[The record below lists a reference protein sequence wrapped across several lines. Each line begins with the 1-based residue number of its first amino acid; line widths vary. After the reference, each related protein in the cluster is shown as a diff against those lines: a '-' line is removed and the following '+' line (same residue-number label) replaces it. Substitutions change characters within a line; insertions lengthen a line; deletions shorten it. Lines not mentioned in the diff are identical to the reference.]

1 MPVIKNAG
9 VRVGLGRIGYTGSA
23 GTSGFTGSKGADG
36 AAGSPGGYSGSVGF
50 TGSTGA
56 QGPGGGYTGSSGAV
70 GFTGSSGGL
79 GYTGSSGTVGFT
91 GSTGV
96 GYTGSAGSDGSDG
109 SVGFTGST
117 GAGYSGSKGDQGTI
131 GYSGSKGDTG
141 SAGAIGYS
149 GSKGD
154 QGTQGT
160 IGFSGSR
167 GLQGTSGYAGSKGDS
182 GTAGSDGSDGSVGF
196 TGSVGAGYTGSR
208 GATGAQG
215 PGGGYTGSA
224 GGLGYSGSKGDQ
236 GTIGYS
242 GSKGA
247 DGSAGTV
254 GFSGSKG
261 DQGTIGYSGS
271 KGADGSDGSDGGV
284 GYSGSKGDTGTGFTG
299 SVGTVGFTGSAGSG
313 SDSPFVFTTSGDYRT
328 LTGYLEGGSTKTV
341 RTAEFSSDLLRLTL
355 ATFTPSFSASGS
367 PASYNNWDIPATGFS
382 VSVDNPSD
390 ITNDFISSVYS
401 ITQSSGSVNGT
412 LSNYSAGSYSQTPAG
427 GTDWNQSFTA
437 DQSNSYIRPISTSRT
452 GGSAGGTVRFNRNNG
467 SESEYTDSNTSFSV
481 NWASAS
487 MSLSKNNVS
496 GKTFLKSYDSTSYST
511 NTSGISNSGNTSHA
525 LTASGGSLSTSSGS
539 GYVSGTFT
547 FTSPIHKD
555 NTSDTRTVSNTTT
568 FTRPVDVTGTSYTT
582 NQSVTTSNV
591 SASFTYPSFWIWTTG
606 VGTTP
611 ALADIIDDSESTG
624 FESEVNQLADQTR
637 TFSVQ
642 SVNNSD
648 SNPRAFWFAVKNS
661 ASQPGTFKTGASAG
675 LLSDVSTTDG
685 GTITL
690 VPDSPLSGQ
699 TGESYHLYGFTLQPG
714 TTYVEIGA

>member
-9 VRVGLGRIGYTGSA
+9 VRVGLGRIGYTGS
-23 GTSGFTGSKGADG
+23 GGPTGFTGSKGADG
-36 AAGSPGGYSGSVGF
+36 AAGSPGGYSGSQGF
-50 TGSTGA
+50 TGSVGA
-56 QGPGGGYTGSSGAV
+56 QGPGGGYTGSVGAV

-96 GYTGSAGSDGSDG
+96 GYTGSKGADGSDGSDG
-109 SVGFTGST
+109 AVGFTGST
-117 GAGYSGSKGDQGTI
+117 GAGYTGSKGDAGSTGAVGFSGSKGDQGTV
-131 GYSGSKGDTG
+131 GFSGSKGDTG
-141 SAGAIGYS
+141 TAGAVGFS

-154 QGTQGT
+154 Q
-160 IGFSGSR
+160 
-167 GLQGTSGYAGSKGDS
+167 
-182 GTAGSDGSDGSVGF
+182 
-196 TGSVGAGYTGSR
+196 
-208 GATGAQG
+208 
-215 PGGGYTGSA
+215 
-224 GGLGYSGSKGDQ
+224 
-236 GTIGYS
+236 
-242 GSKGA
+242 
-247 DGSAGTV
+247 GTV

-261 DQGTIGYSGS
+261 DQGVIGYTGS
-271 KGADGSDGSDGGV
+271 AGADGADGSDGSAGAVGFTGSTGV
-284 GYSGSKGDTGTGFTG
+284 GFTG
-299 SVGTVGFTGSAGSG
+299 SVGAQGPGGGYTGSVGAVGFTGSAGSG
-313 SDSPFVFTTSGDYRT
+313 GDSPFVFTTSGDYRT
-328 LTGYLEGGSTKTV
+328 LTGYKESGVTNTV
-341 RTAEFSSDLLRLTL
+341 RTAEFSGDLLRLTL
-355 ATFTPSFSASGS
+355 ATFTPSFSASGNPS
-367 PASYNNWDIPATGFS
+367 STNNWDVPATGFS

-390 ITNDFISSVYS
+390 VTNDFISSVYS
-401 ITQSSGSVNGT
+401 ITQTSGSVNGT
-412 LSNYSAGSYSQTPAG
+412 LSNYSAGSYSQTPSG
-427 GTDWNQSFTA
+427 GVDWNQTFTV
-437 DQSNSYIRPISTSRT
+437 DNTNSYIRPISTSRT
-452 GGSAGGTVRFNRNNG
+452 GGSAGATIKFNHNDG

-481 NWASAS
+481 NWSTAS
-487 MSLSKNNVS
+487 MSLSKSNVS
-496 GKTFLKSYDSTSYST
+496 GKTFLKSYASTSYST
-511 NTSGISNSGNTSHA
+511 STSGISNSSNTSHA
-525 LTASGGSLSTSSGS
+525 LTASGGTLSTNSGS

-555 NTSDTRTVSNTTT
+555 NTSDTRTVSNTCT

-582 NQSVTTSNV
+582 DQSSTTSNV

-611 ALADIIDDSESTG
+611 TVADIIDDSTSTG

-699 TGESYHLYGFTLQPG
+699 TGESYHIYGFTLQPG

>member
-9 VRVGLGRIGYTGSA
+9 VRVGLGRIGYTGS
-23 GTSGFTGSKGADG
+23 GGPTGFTGSKGADG
-36 AAGSPGGYSGSVGF
+36 AAGSPGGYSGSQGF
-50 TGSTGA
+50 TGSVGA
-56 QGPGGGYTGSSGAV
+56 QGPGGGYTGSVGAV

-96 GYTGSAGSDGSDG
+96 GYTGSKGADGSDGSDG
-109 SVGFTGST
+109 AVGFTGST
-117 GAGYSGSKGDQGTI
+117 GAGYTGSKGDAGSTGAVGFSGSKGDQGTV
-131 GYSGSKGDTG
+131 GFSGSKGDTG
-141 SAGAIGYS
+141 TAGAVGFS

-154 QGTQGT
+154 Q
-160 IGFSGSR
+160 
-167 GLQGTSGYAGSKGDS
+167 
-182 GTAGSDGSDGSVGF
+182 
-196 TGSVGAGYTGSR
+196 
-208 GATGAQG
+208 
-215 PGGGYTGSA
+215 
-224 GGLGYSGSKGDQ
+224 
-236 GTIGYS
+236 
-242 GSKGA
+242 
-247 DGSAGTV
+247 GTV

-261 DQGTIGYSGS
+261 DQGVIGYTGS
-271 KGADGSDGSDGGV
+271 AGADGADGSDGSAGAVGFTGSTGV
-284 GYSGSKGDTGTGFTG
+284 GFTG
-299 SVGTVGFTGSAGSG
+299 SVGAQGPGGGYTGSVGAVGFTGSAGSG
-313 SDSPFVFTTSGDYRT
+313 GDSPFVFTTSGDYRT
-328 LTGYLEGGSTKTV
+328 LTGYKESGVTNTV
-341 RTAEFSSDLLRLTL
+341 RTAEFSGDLLRLTL
-355 ATFTPSFSASGS
+355 ATFTPSFSASGNPS
-367 PASYNNWDIPATGFS
+367 STNNWDVPATGFS

-390 ITNDFISSVYS
+390 VTNDFISSVYS
-401 ITQSSGSVNGT
+401 ITQTSGSVNGT
-412 LSNYSAGSYSQTPAG
+412 LSNYSAGSYSQTPSG
-427 GTDWNQSFTA
+427 GVDWNQTFTV
-437 DQSNSYIRPISTSRT
+437 DNTNSYIRPISTSRT
-452 GGSAGGTVRFNRNNG
+452 GGSAGATIKFNHNDG

-481 NWASAS
+481 NWSTAS
-487 MSLSKNNVS
+487 MSLSKSNVS
-496 GKTFLKSYDSTSYST
+496 GKTFLKSYASTSYST
-511 NTSGISNSGNTSHA
+511 STSGISNSSNTSHA
-525 LTASGGSLSTSSGS
+525 LTASGGTLSTNSGS

-582 NQSVTTSNV
+582 DQSSTTSNV

-606 VGTTP
+606 VGTPPTV
-611 ALADIIDDSESTG
+611 ADIIDDSTSTG

-699 TGESYHLYGFTLQPG
+699 TGESYHIYGFTLQPG